1 MRRNVT
7 AAVVQLL
14 GLALILVGAFWWS
27 VPAGVVACGA
37 VLMLLGI
44 DLEDDR

>member
-7 AAVVQLL
+7 AAVVQLI
-14 GLALILVGAFWWS
+14 GLALVIIGAFWWS

-37 VLMLLGI
+37 VLMLTGI
-44 DLEDDR
+44 DMESDR